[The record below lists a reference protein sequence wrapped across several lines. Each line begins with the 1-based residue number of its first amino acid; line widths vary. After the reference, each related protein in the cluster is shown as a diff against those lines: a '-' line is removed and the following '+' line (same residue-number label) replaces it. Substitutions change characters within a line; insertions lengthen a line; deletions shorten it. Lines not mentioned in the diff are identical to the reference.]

1 MVPRL
6 AQLIQY
12 VKKGKLIIILLF
24 ILSIIYNLVGMYFAT
39 RAALSPMI
47 AAILMPI
54 SSISIVS
61 LSALLTFSFARVI
74 STKN

>member
-1 MVPRL
+1 
-6 AQLIQY
+6 
-12 VKKGKLIIILLF
+12 
-24 ILSIIYNLVGMYFAT
+24 
-39 RAALSPMI
+39 MI

-74 STKN
+74 SKKTD